1 MGALTTTL
9 ANTVQQKTQSVFV
22 RAWWAI
28 RWRILLI
35 LILFGVL
42 STFPI
47 SALSERITEWA
58 SGVEQFDDTT
68 ILVLALE

>member
-9 ANTVQQKTQSVFV
+9 ANTIQQKTQSVLV

-42 STFPI
+42 STFLI

>member
-9 ANTVQQKTQSVFV
+9 ANTIQQKTQSVFV

-42 STFPI
+42 STFLI

-58 SGVEQFDDTT
+58 PGVEQFDDTI
-68 ILVLALE
+68 ILVLALA